1 MTQIAIDA
9 LLLAVKNRLNI
20 PGQPWGARVYPYQAP
35 AKTPYPYVVII
46 PSGGGERNQQKA
58 RDAEIVMVVKV
69 VSDKLGEAFAAASA
83 VDGLLN
89 DHGAQETSDALSTG
103 SSEWSILTATGEEA
117 ISYLE
122 MFANVTPVYH
132 AGARYR
138 FVMEASR

>member
-1 MTQIAIDA
+1 MDG
-9 LLLAVKNRLNI
+9 LLLAIKNRLNS
-20 PGQPWGARVYPYQAP
+20 PGQLWGARVYPYMAP

-46 PSGGGERNQQKA
+46 PSGGGERNRQKR
-58 RDAEIVMVVKV
+58 RDAEIVMVVKA
-69 VSDKLGEAFAAASA
+69 VSDKLGEAFAAAAA
-83 VDGLLN
+83 VDTLLN
-89 DHGAQETSDALSTG
+89 DHGAQDSSDALLAG

-138 FVMEASR
+138 FVMEASE